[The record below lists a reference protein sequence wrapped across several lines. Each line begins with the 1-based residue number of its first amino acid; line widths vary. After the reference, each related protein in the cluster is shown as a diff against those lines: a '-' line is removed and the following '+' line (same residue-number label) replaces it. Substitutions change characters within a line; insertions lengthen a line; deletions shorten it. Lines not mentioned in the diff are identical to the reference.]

1 MGGRGGSTAVNFSI
15 SNRRVQST
23 DVPVLAAYLPPTI
36 YTSRLTRS
44 LFFPSRDRSDPD
56 HLFVSEK
63 KEKRTQ
69 PFTLYHH
76 HRHHDDGSVPFVLES
91 FWLFAVWFSMLRM
104 SYGFRSV
111 CAGILSFTALRRR
124 KKCFGPVFLFPKYP
138 PDV

>member
-63 KEKRTQ
+63 KKNA
-69 PFTLYHH
+69 PNHLLYIIIITAIMMMEVF
-76 HRHHDDGSVPFVLES
+76 RLCWKVFGFL
-91 FWLFAVWFSMLRM
+91 WF
-104 SYGFRSV
+104 GFQCYV
-111 CAGILSFTALRRR
+111 
-124 KKCFGPVFLFPKYP
+124 
-138 PDV
+138 